1 MFDDQIQNNKLQILG
16 KLTASLVHEIR
27 NPLSA
32 IQLNLDYL
40 KMLNSEL
47 PEDARNSVSD
57 CHEALQRI
65 QSLIEML
72 LEFSRK
78 PASEINRN
86 SLNDVTNEAI
96 EIMKE
101 TARFKNVIIEK
112 ELSDKIEDFTV
123 PKNKILQVML
133 NLITNGIDSCTKD
146 GKLCIRTYHECINGN
161 QIVYWEVR
169 DNGVG
174 ISEENKKKIFTDFF
188 TNKKNGTGLGLSVCR
203 MLLEEYNAQLDFESE
218 LNKGSRFFIKFNYNS
233 TGR

>member
-16 KLTASLVHEIR
+16 KLTASLIHEIR

-40 KMLNSEL
+40 KMLNAEL
-47 PEDARNSVSD
+47 PEEATSSIND
-57 CHEALQRI
+57 CDEALQRI

-78 PASEINRN
+78 PATEISRHSINQ
-86 SLNDVTNEAI
+86 VTNDAI

-101 TARFKNVIIEK
+101 SARFKNVSIEK
-112 ELSDKIEDFTV
+112 QLSVEVEDFSV

-133 NLITNGIDSCTKD
+133 NLITNGIDSCTTN
-146 GKLCIRTYHECINGN
+146 GKLNIRTYKECLDGN
-161 QIVYWEVR
+161 SLVFWEVK
-169 DNGVG
+169 DNGIG
-174 ISEENKKKIFTDFF
+174 ISEENKKKIFNDFF
-188 TNKKNGTGLGLSVCR
+188 TNKKNGTGLGLSVCK